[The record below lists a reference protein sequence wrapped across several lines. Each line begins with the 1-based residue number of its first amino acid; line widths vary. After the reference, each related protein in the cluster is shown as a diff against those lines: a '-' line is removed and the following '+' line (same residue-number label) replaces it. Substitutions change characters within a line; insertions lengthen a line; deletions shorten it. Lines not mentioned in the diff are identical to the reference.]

1 MLAVTSLSAALTMGR
16 EAVASYEL
24 FGSGALALSQWVE
37 ESTPPQ
43 AVFLTDTRH
52 NNEVASLAGRNVVCG
67 SPSYLFYHGLP
78 YDKSQR
84 AVQII
89 YEHPADAQPLLEDF
103 GVDYILV
110 SDFERSSY
118 PVDEAALDSLYPRVY
133 DDGVR
138 VVYQVTD
145 KEDDH
150 E

>member
-1 MLAVTSLSAALTMGR
+1 MGGGEHAAPGG
-16 EAVASYEL
+16 VPD
-24 FGSGALALSQWVE
+24 GH
-37 ESTPPQ
+37 PPQ
-43 AVFLTDTRH
+43 QRGGLPGGAQR
-52 NNEVASLAGRNVVCG
+52 VCG

-89 YEHPADAQPLLEDF
+89 YEHPADAQPLLEGF

-133 DDGVR
+133 DDGSR